1 MVMDTGL
8 KSLRR
13 DLAKDSSFN
22 GSNVSNPINIDIT
35 PSFVINIEK
44 PTESIDDLCMLAK
57 RYFGTKIDYN
67 IQNGIV
73 TCNEVATSISPEA
86 FDKLSEREKFLISK
100 FPNSDISI
108 ALLQK
113 ARSII

>member
-1 MVMDTGL
+1 MVMDTGI
-8 KSLRR
+8 KSRR
-13 DLAKDSSFN
+13 DLANDSSFN
-22 GSNVSNPINIDIT
+22 GSNVSSPISIDIT

-44 PTESIDDLCMLAK
+44 PSESIDDLCMLAK

-67 IQNGIV
+67 IKNGIV
-73 TCNEVATSISPEA
+73 TCNEVATSIPPEA
-86 FDKLSEREKFLISK
+86 FDKLNEREKFLISK

-113 ARSII
+113 ARSIV